1 MDFVID
7 EELIFTDRIFTT
19 DKEVLEFLA
28 DELLKKGYV
37 KDSYK
42 EALLKR
48 EVEFPTGLDFGNY
61 GVAIPHSDA
70 IHVNK
75 STLGIIVPVKPI
87 TFSNMDGSGAVEVK
101 LICNIVLKDKQN
113 QTAMLSSLMGLFSEE
128 EAVKEMMTGDISS
141 IKKYLSQLVVS

>member
-7 EELIFTDRIFTT
+7 EELIFTDRTFTS
-19 DKEVLEFLA
+19 DVEVLEFLA
-28 DELLKKGYV
+28 NELVEKGYV

-48 EVEFPTGLDFGNY
+48 EQEFPTGLNFGNY

-75 STLGIIVPVKPI
+75 STLCIVVPSKPM
-87 TFSNMDGSGAVEVK
+87 TFRNMDGSGTVEVK

-113 QTAMLSSLMGLFSEE
+113 QTAMLSSLMGLFSDED
-128 EAVKEMMTGDISS
+128 AVKEMITGEISS
-141 IKKYLSQLVVS
+141 VKKYLNQLVTS